1 MLSDKIAGRAD
12 VFNFRET
19 IDSRRR
25 VIANYRMGQRVAQTI
40 RSTLKE
46 KRVRLIE
53 AKPTKYLTGD
63 IDITDESGK
72 LGTISYSLN
81 PLYAALLIEDDEAAR
96 YFCEQGVDIMS
107 QSDIICTINDT
118 WEGGGYNM
126 GIIEIWGYL
135 FYKSWLEKCPGIQCE
150 LLEECYKKGSKQE
163 KIDMLCNM
171 QNTISYYKPYDVKKR
186 VTEKFERECPTIY
199 KDMIKRES
207 HMRISLENLP
217 SDFIGKMLCEAKN
230 KMEVY
235 LFLMSAYVSNLHEEI
250 RRRDTREYR
259 EYKDLHLDG
268 DKGTTFLKN
277 VWRDDGVTETIERI
291 YEAEYTDSAET
302 QKVKFI
308 RLSKSLKMMRE
319 LADDSLYLEIL
330 LNVWEQERKG
340 NEDRHIKLVQTLI
353 KNMDDGEG
361 KLKRMYTEE
370 VFPLVRIYL
379 EQFIFMKNEIYPK
392 NQIDID
398 IKGLKNMS
406 VPRILT
412 NEEKG
417 SFSYYSQLEKINDR
431 NNKTMRRIW
440 REAHF
445 IIKREK
451 NLYEY
456 QKMII
461 SECEEDDIIM
471 AQKCGLLPAKV
482 MKSAIEYARKN
493 NCIKALPLLLWFES
507 KEAGNGD

>member
-1 MLSDKIAGRAD
+1 MLRDKIAGQSDAFD
-12 VFNFRET
+12 YREA
-19 IDSRRR
+19 IESRRR

-40 RSTLKE
+40 RNTLKE
-46 KRVRLIE
+46 KGLRLID
-53 AKPTKYLTGD
+53 AKPTKRLNGD

-72 LGTISYSLN
+72 LGAISYSLN

-107 QSDIICTINDT
+107 QNDIIGTINDT
-118 WEGGGYNM
+118 WEGVEYNM
-126 GIIEIWGYL
+126 GIIEIWGYF
-135 FYKSWLEKCPGIQCE
+135 FYKSWLGKCSGIQCE
-150 LLEECYKKGSKQE
+150 LLEECYKKGDRQA
-163 KIDMLCNM
+163 KIDMACSM
-171 QNTISYYKPYDVKKR
+171 QNTISCYKPYDVKKK

-199 KDMIKRES
+199 NAMIKRES
-207 HMRISLENLP
+207 NMRISLENLP
-217 SDFIGKMLCEAKN
+217 SDSVGKMLCEASG
-230 KMEVY
+230 KMEMH
-235 LFLMSAYVSNLHEEI
+235 LFLMSAYVSNLHKEI
-250 RRRDTREYR
+250 RRRDTGEYR
-259 EYKDLHLDG
+259 GIFPEG
-268 DKGTTFLKN
+268 DRVITFFQN
-277 VWRDDGVTETIERI
+277 VWRDDGVTEAIERI

-308 RLSKSLKMMRE
+308 RLNKSLKMMRE

-330 LNVWEQERKG
+330 LNVWEEERSD
-340 NEDRHIKLVQTLI
+340 NEDRHIRFIQTLI

-370 VFPLVRIYL
+370 VFPSVRIYL
-379 EQFIFMKNEIYPK
+379 EQFIFMKNEISPK

-398 IKGLKNMS
+398 IRGLKNMN
-406 VPRILT
+406 VPRIFT
-412 NEEKG
+412 NEEER
-417 SFSYYSQLEKINDR
+417 SFSFYSQLEKINDR
-431 NNKTMRRIW
+431 NNKAMRRIW

-445 IIKREK
+445 IIKREM

-456 QKMII
+456 QKKII

-471 AQKCGLLPAKV
+471 AGKCGLLPAKV

-493 NCIKALPLLLWFES
+493 NCIKALPLLLWFEA

>member
-1 MLSDKIAGRAD
+1 
-12 VFNFRET
+12 
-19 IDSRRR
+19 
-25 VIANYRMGQRVAQTI
+25 
-40 RSTLKE
+40 
-46 KRVRLIE
+46 
-53 AKPTKYLTGD
+53 
-63 IDITDESGK
+63 
-72 LGTISYSLN
+72 
-81 PLYAALLIEDDEAAR
+81 
-96 YFCEQGVDIMS
+96 
-107 QSDIICTINDT
+107 
-118 WEGGGYNM
+118 
-126 GIIEIWGYL
+126 
-135 FYKSWLEKCPGIQCE
+135 
-150 LLEECYKKGSKQE
+150 
-163 KIDMLCNM
+163 
-171 QNTISYYKPYDVKKR
+171 
-186 VTEKFERECPTIY
+186 
-199 KDMIKRES
+199 
-207 HMRISLENLP
+207 MRISLENLP